1 MDSAK
6 ATFFR
11 AELARTPSEFMPL
24 DAAAIQAELERRW
37 DEKHGIITLDE
48 KLSEE
53 DAKGN
58 SLTYCGQSLLGHR
71 YMIISEDGGTSAGAT
86 PPAPCKKRARE
97 EPYATP
103 EKSALV
109 AFLQHFKKDTLQSMC
124 DDLEV
129 SVSGNKTEL
138 VYRIIAAIE

>member
-71 YMIISEDGGTSAGAT
+71 RHRGRRHRGRQAQ
-86 PPAPCKKRARE
+86 ARKVKGL
-97 EPYATP
+97 ARG
-103 EKSALV
+103 
-109 AFLQHFKKDTLQSMC
+109 Q
-124 DDLEV
+124 
-129 SVSGNKTEL
+129 G
-138 VYRIIAAIE
+138 